1 MDRFLN
7 LIVAGD
13 ISSKTKATL
22 MKQLNEQVT
31 VPPLPAEAQAKPAV
45 SAAKAAENV
54 NANMTGEATA
64 PARRR
69 EVARADNNITDPV
82 TRIVGLI
89 LGSPEFQ
96 RQ

>member
-1 MDRFLN
+1 
-7 LIVAGD
+7 
-13 ISSKTKATL
+13 
-22 MKQLNEQVT
+22 
-31 VPPLPAEAQAKPAV
+31 
-45 SAAKAAENV
+45 V
-54 NANMTGEATA
+54 NANMTGEATG

>member
-1 MDRFLN
+1 M
-7 LIVAGD
+7 
-13 ISSKTKATL
+13 T
-22 MKQLNEQVT
+22 
-31 VPPLPAEAQAKPAV
+31 AE
-45 SAAKAAENV
+45 
-54 NANMTGEATA
+54 MTA

-69 EVARADNNITDPV
+69 EVARADNNLADPV